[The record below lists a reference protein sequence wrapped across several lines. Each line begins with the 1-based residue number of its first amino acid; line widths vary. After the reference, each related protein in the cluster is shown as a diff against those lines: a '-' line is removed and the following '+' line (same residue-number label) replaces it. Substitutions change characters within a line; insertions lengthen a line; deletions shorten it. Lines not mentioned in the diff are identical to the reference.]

1 MLKVV
6 DENTIEEVINF
17 SWEVAKNVIHTSYPL
32 RKSKLELEKSLR
44 KSMDHAEDKV
54 LGYYKNDNLMGVIE
68 LFVEVT
74 ERYLQVRTYV
84 KDDFDEIMNELLI
97 YLKAYYPNFKA
108 HFGYPKENIKAIN
121 YFTVNQYSC
130 IEASSDLRLCT
141 NDFVFKRDIK
151 SAVQRL
157 QKDNFSQYAPFHDQ
171 HGGEQMYWNSAR
183 LYNAFDSWY
192 IYVYMSGSEIV
203 GSILIYCKPKL
214 DCIEVFGLFVE
225 EIPNQY
231 EVIEDLLYHS
241 ISKILG
247 RETGIKEVIF
257 FIEEKDT
264 IQYEIAKQIG
274 FKDKGS
280 YRCYSIDL

>member
-1 MLKVV
+1 MIKII
-6 DENTIEEVINF
+6 DENNIEEVINF
-17 SWEVAKNVIHTSYPL
+17 SWEVAKNIINTSYPL
-32 RKSKLELEKSLR
+32 RKSRSEIEKSLR
-44 KSMDHAEDKV
+44 KSMNHTEDKV
-54 LGYYKNDNLMGVIE
+54 LGYYKNNNLIGVIE

-74 ERYLQVRTYV
+74 EKYLQVRTYIN
-84 KDDFDEIMNELLI
+84 KDFDEIMNELLI

-121 YFTVNQYSC
+121 YFTANQYSC

-141 NDFVFKRDIK
+141 DDFVFKRDTT

-157 QKDNFSQYAPFHDQ
+157 QKDDFSKYAIFHDH

-192 IYVYMSGSEIV
+192 IYVYMNGSEIL
-203 GSILIYCKPKL
+203 GSILIYCKPGL
-214 DCIEVFGLFVE
+214 DCIEIFGLFVE
-225 EIPNQY
+225 EMPNQY
-231 EVIEDLLYHS
+231 EVIENLLYHS
-241 ISKILG
+241 ISKILDK
-247 RETGIKEVIF
+247 EKKIKEVIF
-257 FIEEKDT
+257 FIEEQD
-264 IQYEIAKQIG
+264 ILQYEIAKQIG